1 MFANPKETSMKVAIL
16 VDGDFYLRRHQIEF
30 KKKLS
35 KVSDPEDKA
44 KLIAD
49 DLMTHCLR
57 HLKRDEDVLYRI
69 FFYDCP
75 PLSKKL
81 HNPISKTS
89 IDLSKTSMY
98 KFRTCLHK
106 FLVRKPSMALRL
118 GYLDEHGE
126 WKVKPRKM
134 KEFLQGKLTYGDLC
148 DDDVF
153 YHARQKGVDMKIGL
167 DIATLTH
174 KKLVDKI
181 ILISGDSDFVPASK
195 LARREGI
202 YFALDPMGHGI
213 KDDLHEHIDY
223 LSTTLPSWNKQRA
236 KK

>member
-1 MFANPKETSMKVAIL
+1 MKVAIL
-16 VDGDFYLRRHQIEF
+16 VDGDFYLRRHQLEF
-30 KKKLS
+30 KNKLFNITDS
-35 KVSDPEDKA
+35 EEKA
-44 KLIAD
+44 KIIAD

-57 HLKRDEDVLYRI
+57 HLDRQKDILYRI

-75 PLSKKL
+75 PLNKKL
-81 HNPISKTS
+81 HNPISKKS
-89 IDLSKTSMY
+89 LDLSKTSMY

-118 GYLDEHGE
+118 GYLDENGE

-134 KEFLQGKLTYGDLC
+134 KELLKGTISDSDLS
-148 DDDVF
+148 DDVF

-181 ILISGDSDFVPASK
+181 ILVSGDSDFVPASK
-195 LARREGI
+195 LARREGV

-223 LSTTLPSWNKQRA
+223 LSTTLPSWNRQR
-236 KK
+236 KE